1 MQINKV
7 HLSVLQINK
16 LMFSKSTTEAKAR
29 LQLDCSGKHTALV
42 ELDQDPGLKQM
53 KYISPNYI
61 SHVSGI

>member
-42 ELDQDPGLKQM
+42 DPGLKQM
-53 KYISPNYI
+53 KYIF
-61 SHVSGI
+61 HVSGI